1 MAEPGMAEFIKALN
15 VRDVPDEGGA
25 CVLLAGRKIGLFRVG
40 GEVYAID
47 DTCSHEEASL
57 SAGMLYLDDEEPQIE
72 CPKHGSMFSIVT
84 GQVFSLPAVR
94 PVHSYET
101 DIRDGVV
108 YVSTD
113 PRPLVSSRH

>member
-1 MAEPGMAEFIKALN
+1 MAEFLKAMKLT
-15 VRDVPDEGGA
+15 DIPEEGGA
-25 CVLLAGRKIGLFRVG
+25 CVLIAGRRIAVFRVG

-57 SAGMLYLDDEEPQIE
+57 SSGTLYLDEDEPQIE

-84 GQVFSLPAVR
+84 GQVFSLPAVW